1 MKAIHDLGG
10 MHGFGPIKMDSA
22 QFHERWE
29 QEVFV
34 INKIIQLHGIYKVDE
49 KRHASE
55 RIPPLRYLQLSY
67 FEKWLDSIEMLL
79 IEKGVLTKE
88 DIDSRRESLSLD
100 AQQIESKSDPNLT
113 TKVLD
118 SFKKDKLKEV
128 ESMKNNF
135 YIGDKVVVNPNNE
148 FGHCR
153 APAYAQKSIGTI
165 EKIFG
170 TFPLPDAIVRGE
182 YLVEP
187 VYKVRF
193 SAQELWGNSYPEN
206 DSVTL
211 DLWESYLSPS
221 SIS

>member
-10 MHGFGPIKMDSA
+10 IHGFGPIKMDSA

-34 INKIIQLHGIYKVDE
+34 INKIIQVHGIYKVDE

-67 FEKWLDSIEMLL
+67 FEKWRDSIEMLL
-79 IEKGVLTKE
+79 IEKGILTRE
-88 DIDSRRESLSLD
+88 DIDSRRESLPSG
-100 AQQIESKSDPNLT
+100 AQQNESNPDPDLT

-128 ESMKNNF
+128 EPMKNSF
-135 YIGDKVVVNPNNE
+135 HIGDEVIVKSNNE

-153 APAYAQKSIGTI
+153 APAYAQKSIEII
-165 EKIFG
+165 EQTFG

-182 YLVEP
+182 YLAEP

-193 SAQELWGNSYPEN
+193 SAQELWGDSYPEN
-206 DSVTL
+206 DSITL
-211 DLWESYLSPS
+211 DLWESYLSPTPS
-221 SIS
+221 